1 MRIGIGYDIHRFNG
15 RRPLK
20 LGGVRIPF
28 GRGLAGH
35 SDADVLLHALAD
47 ALLGAL
53 GGPDLG
59 ELFPSSSP
67 KWRHAD
73 SRRFVEAAY
82 ARVRRDGWTVGNV
95 DATVIADAPTL
106 VGYKPKMRA
115 AIGRLLHIE
124 VGRVSVKAKT
134 TEGFAPAKQGIAA
147 QAVVLLEP
155 SRPPSASGLGTSSPT
170 PRNRGVPGLGRR
182 RSRSKT

>member
-20 LGGVRIPF
+20 LGGVQIPF

-59 ELFPSSSP
+59 ELFPSSDP

-73 SRRFVEAAY
+73 SRQFVAA
-82 ARVRRDGWTVGNV
+82 ACQRAHRQGWAVGNV
-95 DATVIADAPTL
+95 DATVIADAPNLT
-106 VGYKPKMRA
+106 GYKPKMRQ
-115 AIGRLLHIE
+115 AISRLLDIDAS
-124 VGRVSVKAKT
+124 RVSVKAKT

-147 QAVVLLEP
+147 QAVVLLQQ
-155 SRPPSASGLGTSSPT
+155 
-170 PRNRGVPGLGRR
+170 VPRR
-182 RSRSKT
+182 RRA